1 MAQRSDEI
9 RGVFRYSANDIR
21 PDSIVIEVITRGH
34 GCSFIPISWTTIYVC
49 KDILNVARTCKN
61 VLLDLIEC
69 GLIDPDVW
77 QENWECEEGTP
88 LSVNRRL
95 ALMVNQAKIQ
105 EVNAPHGRI
114 ESRARVIVETFNIFD
129 DIDDVRVMKDWI
141 KQKEIQAWLSRF
153 LDSDDEEEES
163 TNRTLPKSLLIPGHQ
178 KLIAEAINSINRKTP
193 WT

>member
-1 MAQRSDEI
+1 MAQRSKEI

-34 GCSFIPISWTTIYVC
+34 GCSFVPISWTTIYVC
-49 KDILNVARTCKN
+49 KDIPDVARTCKK

-69 GLIDPDVW
+69 GLIDLEVW
-77 QENWECEEGTP
+77 QANGGCEEGTP

-105 EVNAPHGRI
+105 VVNAPHGRI
-114 ESRARVIVETFNIFD
+114 ESRARSIIETFNIFD
-129 DIDDVRVMKDWI
+129 EIDDVRVMKDWI
-141 KQKEIQAWLSRF
+141 RQKEVQAWLFRF
-153 LDSDDEEEES
+153 LDTDDEEEES
-163 TNRTLPKSLLIPGHQ
+163 TKRTLPKSLLIPGHQ
-178 KLIAEAINSINRKTP
+178 KLIAEAINSINRTTP